1 MIKPDDPILIIG
13 AGSIGERHIRN
24 LLTLGYRNL
33 IVYRQRNL
41 PFRTINAEQVQVL
54 TDFRQ
59 VEIMRPKAAFITS
72 PTAQHLPQALICA
85 RLGMHLFVEKPLA
98 HSFEGV
104 SALKAVVAEKGVF
117 VYVGYMM
124 RFHPLI
130 LELKEMIET
139 GRYGRLLSFSTR
151 WGEYL
156 PDWHPW
162 EDYRTS
168 YAARKELGGGAA
180 LTLSHDLDLVLWL
193 AGASLVDHYA
203 LPNRA
208 SALEVD
214 VEAGIDFLLRFES
227 GVTGHVH
234 LNFFEKPPTRY
245 VHCVFESAVV
255 HFDYYAN
262 ELRIA
267 TSDETRTLKKNLF
280 DRNQLFIDQT
290 LYFFTKIQNFDSK
303 DSLLEIE
310 KSERIIK
317 MCALL

>member
-24 LLTLGYRNL
+24 LLALGYRNL

-41 PFRTINAEQVQVL
+41 PFRTINFEQVRVI
-54 TDFRQ
+54 TDFGQ
-59 VEIMRPKAAFITS
+59 IEIMRPKAAFITS
-72 PTAQHLPQALICA
+72 PTAQHLPQAIACA
-85 RLGMHLFVEKPLA
+85 RLGMHLFIEKPLS
-98 HSFEGV
+98 HSLEGLSMLQKTV
-104 SALKAVVAEKGVF
+104 EEKGVY

-130 LELKEMIET
+130 GRLKEIIEA
-139 GRYGRLLSFSTR
+139 RCYGKLLSFSTR

-168 YAARKELGGGAA
+168 YAARKEMGGGAA

-193 AGASLVDHYA
+193 AGSPLVNHYA

-214 VEAGIDFLLRFES
+214 VEAGMDFLLQFES
-227 GVTGHVH
+227 GTTGHVH
-234 LNFFEKPPTRY
+234 LNFFEKPPARY
-245 VHCVFESAVV
+245 LHYVFESAVV
-255 HFDYYAN
+255 HFDYYTN
-262 ELRIA
+262 ELQIA
-267 TSDETRTLKKNLF
+267 TSDETKTLKKNQF

-290 LYFFTKIQNFDSK
+290 LYFFNKIQNFDLR
-303 DSLLEIE
+303 DSLAEIE
-310 KSERIIK
+310 NSERIIK
-317 MCALL
+317 MCAPL